1 MEQNFKKIRKQ
12 LSKKIEVNID
22 DKHKDFINQIQPKT
36 PMDRK
41 NQNKT
46 SKVPKIKLKKEE
58 DYIESKSSKKKMSAR

>member
-1 MEQNFKKIRKQ
+1 
-12 LSKKIEVNID
+12 
-22 DKHKDFINQIQPKT
+22 
-36 PMDRK
+36 MDRK